1 VSVGERRARLGVRH
15 RLAPP
20 ASAATVEQATRGMV
34 VLHATDPASVFL
46 SARARVESCKVADV
60 ERALYEERTL
70 VRLLAMRRTQF
81 VAPVEIVPVVL
92 AAASQAVAERERK
105 KTVQLL
111 EQAGISTSADRWLR
125 RVENATLAALDA
137 RGEALASE
145 LSADVPALRERIHY
159 GAGKKWEGYFT
170 VGTRVLTVLSAQGR
184 IVRGRPRGSWI
195 SNQYRWTPMARW
207 LPGGVD
213 AVPVADAQAE
223 LARLWLASF
232 GPATVA
238 DLKWW
243 TGWTV
248 ADTKRALA
256 AVGAVEVELDG
267 GATGLVLPD
276 DVEPVP
282 EPEPWVALLPALDPT
297 VMGWAEREWY
307 LGEHRAAVFDTAGN
321 AGPTVWCAGRI
332 VGGWAVRD
340 DGEIVHRILDDVGTD
355 ATTAIEAEAARMADW
370 FGSTRVIPKFRTPVE
385 RELTA

>member
-1 VSVGERRARLGVRH
+1 VSVGERRARLGLRH
-15 RLAPP
+15 HLAPP
-20 ASAATVEQATRGMV
+20 ASATTIEQATRGV
-34 VLHATDPASVFL
+34 VALHATDPASVFL

-70 VRLLAMRRTQF
+70 VRLLAMRRTLF
-81 VAPVEIVPVVL
+81 VVPVEIVPVVL
-92 AAASQAVAERERK
+92 AAASQAVADRERR
-105 KTVQLL
+105 KTVQLV
-111 EQAGISTSADRWLR
+111 EQAGIASSADQWLR
-125 RVENATLAALDA
+125 RVEKATLAALDA

-145 LSADVPALRERIHY
+145 LSEAVPALRERIHY
-159 GAGKKWEGYFT
+159 GAGKKWAGYFT
-170 VGTRVLTVLSAQGR
+170 VGTRTLTVLSAQGR

-195 SNQYRWTPMARW
+195 SNQYRWAPMARW
-207 LPGGVD
+207 LGSDVD
-213 AVPVADAQAE
+213 AVPSDEAQIE
-223 LARLWLASF
+223 LARLWLAAF

-276 DVEPVP
+276 DVEPVR

-297 VMGWAEREWY
+297 VMGWTERDWY

-321 AGPTVWCAGRI
+321 AGPTVWCDGRI
-332 VGGWAVRD
+332 VGGWAARA
-340 DGEIVHRILDDVGTD
+340 DGEVVHRIFDDIG
-355 ATTAIEAEAARMADW
+355 AEATAAVEADAARLATW
-370 FGSTRVIPKFRTPVE
+370 FGATRAIPKFRTPLE

>member
-1 VSVGERRARLGVRH
+1 VRH
-15 RLAPP
+15 HLAPP
-20 ASAATVEQATRGMV
+20 ASATTVEDATRGV
-34 VLHATDPASVFL
+34 LALHATDPASVFL

-70 VRLLAMRRTQF
+70 VRLLAMRRTLF
-81 VAPVEIVPVVL
+81 VVPVEIVPVVL
-92 AAASQAVAERERK
+92 AAASKAVAARERR

-111 EQAGISTSADRWLR
+111 EQAGISTSADRWLKR
-125 RVENATLAALDA
+125 AEKATLAALDA
-137 RGEALASE
+137 RGEAVASE

-170 VGTRVLTVLSAQGR
+170 VGTRTLTVLSAEGR
-184 IVRGRPRGSWI
+184 IVRARPRGSWI

-207 LPGGVD
+207 LPGDVEELPT
-213 AVPVADAQAE
+213 ANAQAE
-223 LARLWLASF
+223 LARFWLAAF
-232 GPATVA
+232 GPATVG

-276 DVEPVP
+276 DLEPVA

-297 VMGWAEREWY
+297 VMGWTEREWY

-321 AGPTVWCAGRI
+321 AGPTVWCNGRI
-332 VGGWAVRD
+332 VGAWAIRD
-340 DGEIVHRILDDVGTD
+340 DGEVVHRIFDDVGGE
-355 ATTAIEAEAARMADW
+355 ATAAVEAEAARLATW
-370 FGSTRVIPKFRTPVE
+370 FGTTRVIPKFRTPVE